1 MAVDSRMDL
10 LSERAVLMRESLQKS
25 QTITDNV
32 VSILG
37 SFDSRL
43 SALESAMRPTQIR
56 THAIRKA
63 HENIDKTLKSAEV
76 ILSQFDLLRQAE
88 TKVLK
93 GPHEDLESYLEAIA
107 QLRKVIR
114 YFSSNKG
121 FKNSDGVLN
130 HANSLLAKAQSKL
143 EEEFKQL
150 LASYSKA
157 VEPDRLFD
165 GLPNSLRPS
174 ADGEGNGKAHGGHHN
189 DDSETAAYTLPVLI
203 PSRVLPLLHDLAQQM
218 VQAGHQQ
225 LLLQIYRETRT
236 FVLEESLRKLG
247 VEKLSKED
255 VQRMQWEVL
264 EAKIGNWIHFM
275 RIAVK
280 LLFAGERQVC
290 DQIFRGFDSLSDQC
304 FAEVTVSSVSM
315 LLSFGDAIARS
326 KRSPEKLFVLLDMY
340 EIMRELH
347 SEIETI
353 FKGKACLEIRN
364 SATGLTKRLAQTA
377 QETFG
382 DFEEAVEKDATK
394 TAVLDGTVHPL
405 TSYVINYVKF
415 LFDYQATLK
424 QLFSEFGNGDDSN
437 SQLASVTMRIMQAL
451 QNNLEGKSKQ
461 YKDQALT
468 HLFLMN
474 NIHYMVRSVRRSE
487 AKDLLGDDWVQRH
500 RRVVQQ
506 HANLYKRTAWTKILQ
521 TSSAQGLTSSGGGSV
536 EGGNSSGVSRG
547 LLKERFK
554 MFNMQFDELHQ
565 RQSQW
570 TVPDTELRESLRLA
584 VAEVLLPAYRSFLKR
599 FGPLVESG
607 KNSQRYIKY
616 TAEDLE
622 RLLGELFEG
631 KSMNEPRRLIIIIII
646 IIIVMVMII
655 MWIMCEWNDEDCMKV
670 DEDKLDYY
678 YLTLLIVFETFGD
691 FEEAVE
697 KDATKTAVLDG
708 TVHPLTSYVI
718 NYVKFLFD
726 YQATLKQL
734 FSEFGNGDDS
744 NSQLAS
750 VTMRIMQAFQNNL
763 EGKSKQYKDQALTHL
778 FLMNNIHYM
787 VRSVRR
793 SEAKDLLGDDWVQ
806 RHRRVVQ
813 QHANLYK
820 RTAWT
825 KVRPICLTLYTK
837 NITQTSSAQGLT
849 SSGGG
854 SVEGGNSSGVSRGL
868 LKERFNM
875 FNMQFD
881 ELHQR
886 QSQWTVPDT
895 ELRESLRLAVA
906 EVLLPA
912 YRSFLKRFGPLVE
925 SGKNSQRY
933 IKYTAEDLERLLGEL
948 FEGKSMNEPRR

>member
-622 RLLGELFEG
+622 RLL
-631 KSMNEPRRLIIIIII
+631 
-646 IIIVMVMII
+646 
-655 MWIMCEWNDEDCMKV
+655 DCMKV
-670 DEDKLDYY
+670 DEDKLGLSFVISRMGNFDPLASFESEIRNSATG
-678 YLTLLIVFETFGD
+678 LTKRLTAQETFGD

-825 KVRPICLTLYTK
+825 KVRPIY
-837 NITQTSSAQGLT
+837 ITQTSSAQGLT

-868 LKERFNM
+868 LKERFKM
-875 FNMQFD
+875 LNMQFD

-895 ELRESLRLAVA
+895 DLRESLRLAVA

-948 FEGKSMNEPRR
+948 FEGKFMN

>member
-150 LASYSKA
+150 LASYRFVLLFLNRVFRTHFVNYVFLKVNTCHKA

-631 KSMNEPRRLIIIIII
+631 KSMNEPRR
-646 IIIVMVMII
+646 
-655 MWIMCEWNDEDCMKV
+655 
-670 DEDKLDYY
+670 
-678 YLTLLIVFETFGD
+678 
-691 FEEAVE
+691 
-697 KDATKTAVLDG
+697 
-708 TVHPLTSYVI
+708 
-718 NYVKFLFD
+718 
-726 YQATLKQL
+726 
-734 FSEFGNGDDS
+734 
-744 NSQLAS
+744 
-750 VTMRIMQAFQNNL
+750 
-763 EGKSKQYKDQALTHL
+763 
-778 FLMNNIHYM
+778 
-787 VRSVRR
+787 
-793 SEAKDLLGDDWVQ
+793 
-806 RHRRVVQ
+806 
-813 QHANLYK
+813 
-820 RTAWT
+820 
-825 KVRPICLTLYTK
+825 
-837 NITQTSSAQGLT
+837 
-849 SSGGG
+849 
-854 SVEGGNSSGVSRGL
+854 
-868 LKERFNM
+868 
-875 FNMQFD
+875 
-881 ELHQR
+881 
-886 QSQWTVPDT
+886 
-895 ELRESLRLAVA
+895 
-906 EVLLPA
+906 
-912 YRSFLKRFGPLVE
+912 
-925 SGKNSQRY
+925 
-933 IKYTAEDLERLLGEL
+933 
-948 FEGKSMNEPRR
+948 